1 MTTITFDTLELVD
14 KLKTAGISAE
24 QAETIV
30 RVIAEAQNELATK
43 QDLKEL
49 SQALEVRF
57 ERIDGQFAL
66 LNWLMGILI
75 AGVMSIVIKA
85 FF

>member
-1 MTTITFDTLELVD
+1 MTTFTFDTLELVD

-24 QAETIV
+24 QAESIV
-30 RVIAEAQNELATK
+30 RVIAEAQNELATR

-75 AGVMSIVIKA
+75 AGVMSIVINA

>member
-1 MTTITFDTLELVD
+1 MTTFTFDTLELVD
-14 KLKTAGISAE
+14 KLKTAGISTE
-24 QAETIV
+24 QAESIV

-75 AGVMSIVIKA
+75 AGVMSIVINA

>member
-1 MTTITFDTLELVD
+1 MTTFTFDTLELVD
-14 KLKTAGISAE
+14 KLKTAGLLAD
-24 QAETIV
+24 QAESIV
-30 RVIAEAQNELATK
+30 RVTAEAQNELATR

-75 AGVMSIVIKA
+75 AGVMSIVINA